1 MQKVYLLLR
10 SNKQT
15 GPYSLEELLQLKLK
29 PFDLVWVDGR
39 SAAWQYPSEIASL
52 KQYVAETPQAD
63 APFQPIATAAME
75 EGISKISTV
84 EQLSE
89 PQNPNPQK
97 AEIPKRVFVSVPKT
111 VPSTNEKKNFEGQNS
126 FQEHKAYMPPVSEPV
141 YERKDEVRTGTPSYS
156 QSYQHPGHADDNTI
170 HTNYSRPLQE
180 VEEEYT
186 NWAYNQKTK
195 KKSSVNPKDLV
206 LAALI
211 IVVIVGGYYVISKP
225 SVANSV
231 LPTNKT
237 VSQTT
242 QQPGES
248 ASEETEKKEAVSQQ
262 QNMAVEPAGN
272 ATNNIDTKQSK
283 NIKTKNHTTVSPNQ
297 TNSSVPETQNSMPV
311 EKTNPN
317 IQDDNEAAV
326 KQPGDRQQPK
336 QTAPAEKKKKLGEVL
351 KGIFSKKEK
360 KEEANND
367 APVLEDPKPANNRQ
381 ATRRD
386 EAGQPD
392 VHSGANEISTASLM
406 QQVDLSSNAPD
417 NWMMGVKNLKISLKN
432 RSNVTIQA
440 ASVSVNYYN
449 ENNELLEKKLIYFS
463 NVAPG
468 SRASVAAPDHKFAD
482 HVDFKLT
489 TITPKEDRYA
499 RY

>member
-1 MQKVYLLLR
+1 M
-10 SNKQT
+10 
-15 GPYSLEELLQLKLK
+15 
-29 PFDLVWVDGR
+29 
-39 SAAWQYPSEIASL
+39 
-52 KQYVAETPQAD
+52 
-63 APFQPIATAAME
+63 
-75 EGISKISTV
+75 
-84 EQLSE
+84 
-89 PQNPNPQK
+89 
-97 AEIPKRVFVSVPKT
+97 
-111 VPSTNEKKNFEGQNS
+111 
-126 FQEHKAYMPPVSEPV
+126 
-141 YERKDEVRTGTPSYS
+141 
-156 QSYQHPGHADDNTI
+156 
-170 HTNYSRPLQE
+170 
-180 VEEEYT
+180 
-186 NWAYNQKTK
+186 
-195 KKSSVNPKDLV
+195 
-206 LAALI
+206 
-211 IVVIVGGYYVISKP
+211 
-225 SVANSV
+225 
-231 LPTNKT
+231 
-237 VSQTT
+237 
-242 QQPGES
+242 
-248 ASEETEKKEAVSQQ
+248 
-262 QNMAVEPAGN
+262 
-272 ATNNIDTKQSK
+272 
-283 NIKTKNHTTVSPNQ
+283 
-297 TNSSVPETQNSMPV
+297 
-311 EKTNPN
+311 
-317 IQDDNEAAV
+317 
-326 KQPGDRQQPK
+326 
-336 QTAPAEKKKKLGEVL
+336 

-432 RSNVTIQA
+432 RSNVTFQA

>member
-39 SAAWQYPSEIASL
+39 SAAWQYPSEIPAL
-52 KQYVAETPQAD
+52 KQYVVETPQAD

-75 EGISKISTV
+75 QGISKISRV
-84 EQLSE
+84 EPLSP

-111 VPSTNEKKNFEGQNS
+111 LASTNEKKNFESQNS

-141 YERKDEVRTGTPSYS
+141 YERKDEVKTGTPSYS
-156 QSYQHPGHADDNTI
+156 QPYQDPRPAEDSTI
-170 HTNYSRPLQE
+170 HTNYSRPLHE

-186 NWAYNQKTK
+186 SWAYKQKTK
-195 KKSSVNPKDLV
+195 KKSSVNPKDLA

-231 LPTNKT
+231 LPNNKI
-237 VSQTT
+237 VSQTA
-242 QQPGES
+242 QQSDEMV
-248 ASEETEKKEAVSQQ
+248 SEETKKKEEVSEQ
-262 QNMAVEPAGN
+262 QNIPMDPSGN
-272 ATNNIDTKQSK
+272 TTILETKHSK
-283 NIKTKNHTTVSPNQ
+283 NIKTKNPITVSPNQ
-297 TNSSVPETQNSMPV
+297 TNSSVPDAQNSMPV

-326 KQPGDRQQPK
+326 KQPGERQQPK

-360 KEEANND
+360 KEEASTN
-367 APVLEDPKPANNRQ
+367 APILEDPKPANNRQ

-386 EAGQPD
+386 EADKPD
-392 VHSGANEISTASLM
+392 VHSGANEISTASLIE
-406 QQVDLSSNAPD
+406 QVDLSSNAPD
-417 NWMMGVKNLKISLKN
+417 NWMMGVKNLKITLKN

-440 ASVSVNYYN
+440 ASVSVSYYN

-468 SRASVAAPDHKFAD
+468 SKASMAAPDHKFAD

-489 TITPKEDRYA
+489 TITAKEDRYA